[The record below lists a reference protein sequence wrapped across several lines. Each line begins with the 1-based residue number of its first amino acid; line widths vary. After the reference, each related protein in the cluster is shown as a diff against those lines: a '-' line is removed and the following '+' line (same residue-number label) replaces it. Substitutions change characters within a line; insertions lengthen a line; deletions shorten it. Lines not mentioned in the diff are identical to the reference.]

1 VDVAANVAPD
11 SWETVDI
18 DGAMSRMLLSSTH
31 HFISYLELVDDT
43 DYTAAA
49 VKAQQD
55 PADPSTAFL
64 VAVAKKQQDK
74 IRIHISWLIVIG
86 YKSFFR

>member
-1 VDVAANVAPD
+1 VDVAAIVAPD
-11 SWETVDI
+11 SWEMVDI
-18 DGAMSRMLLSSTH
+18 DGAMIRLLISYAH

-74 IRIHISWLIVIG
+74 IRVHISWLIVIG